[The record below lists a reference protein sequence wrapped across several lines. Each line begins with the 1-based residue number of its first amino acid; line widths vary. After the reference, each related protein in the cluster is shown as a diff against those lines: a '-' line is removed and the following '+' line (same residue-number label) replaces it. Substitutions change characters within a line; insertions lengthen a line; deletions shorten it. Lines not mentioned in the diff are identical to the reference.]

1 MVCKENTDD
10 LYWFGP
16 KNALHLMEE
25 ESPILPCT
33 DVLIVGVTS
42 GRERGRGSQVS
53 RCEWSACS
61 CDPFGSLARSRRVA
75 CSCLCEGFTTRF
87 FCVSLEWSLHAPF
100 IASRR
105 CRVTR
110 CWCVGDP
117 YRGSSL
123 GASGC
128 LIWWRRG
135 LYYRGMALVLL
146 VLLLHGEACVPL
158 LEGVDSVFW
167 YCSDAPCHT

>member
-158 LEGVDSVFW
+158 LEGVDSVFR